1 MTRLQHEIKLANLD
15 LNLLVSLDALLE
27 ERSVSRAAARLGL
40 SQPSLSASL
49 ARLRRHFRDELLD
62 RVGNHYE
69 LTPLA
74 AQLSEQVS
82 SALAAVARVFASEP
96 DFDPATAEREFTVL
110 ISDYAI
116 TVLGPQ
122 LAALLA
128 QAPNVR
134 LRLHQVPIPVVDAAQ
149 ALRDVDAMVL
159 PHGLLSD
166 LPSQQLFTD
175 RWVCIVAASHP
186 AIGEKLTMND
196 LEKLPMV
203 AAHHEPASYTPAGKQ
218 LSMLG
223 VQPRVQLVAET
234 FLALPSLVAA
244 SNGIALIQER
254 LARQLAGRSRS
265 ASCPAPSTSRPSSRR
280 CGGIPCTPATPDVTG
295 CASFWRKP
303 PGACRTTAAESGTIH
318 RRCLYRASAINSS
331 LPDRRRQ

>member
-1 MTRLQHEIKLANLD
+1 MTRPQHEIKLANLD
-15 LNLLVSLDALLE
+15 LNLLVSLDALLQ

-49 ARLRRHFRDELLD
+49 ARLRRHFRDDLLD

-74 AQLSEQVS
+74 AQLAEQTT

-96 DFDPATAEREFTVL
+96 AFDPATAEREFTVL

-122 LAALLA
+122 LAALQ

-134 LRLHQVPIPVVDAAQ
+134 LRLHQVAIPAVNAAAQ
-149 ALRDVDAMVL
+149 ALRDVDAIVL
-159 PHGLLSD
+159 PHGYLSD

-175 RWVCIVAASHP
+175 RWVCIVAAGHP
-186 AIGEKLTMND
+186 VIGDKLTMTY
-196 LEKLPMV
+196 LEELPMV
-203 AAHHEPASYTPAGKQ
+203 VAHHEPASYTPAGKQ

-223 VQPRVQLVAET
+223 VQPRAQLVAET

-244 SNGIALIQER
+244 SNGVALIQER
-254 LARQLAGRSRS
+254 LARQLAGAVPIRILP
-265 ASCPAPSTSRPSSRR
+265 CPFDVAPLIEALWWHPMYDRDAGHRWLR
-280 CGGIPCTPATPDVTG
+280 QLFAEAAQFVEL
-295 CASFWRKP
+295 
-303 PGACRTTAAESGTIH
+303 GAG
-318 RRCLYRASAINSS
+318 
-331 LPDRRRQ
+331 

>member
-1 MTRLQHEIKLANLD
+1 MTRPLYETKLANLD
-15 LNLLVSLDALLE
+15 LNLLVSLDALLA
-27 ERSVSRAAARLGL
+27 ERSVSRAAERLGL

-49 ARLRRHFRDELLD
+49 ARLRRHFRDDLLA

-74 AQLSEQVS
+74 AQLAEQTT

-116 TVLGPQ
+116 TVLGPH
-122 LAALLA
+122 LAVLLE

-134 LRLHQVPIPVVDAAQ
+134 LRLHLVAIPAVNAAHQ

-159 PHGLLSD
+159 PHGYLQG
-166 LPSQQLFTD
+166 LPSRPLFTD
-175 RWVCIVAASHP
+175 RWVCIVAAGQS
-186 AIGEKLTMND
+186 AVGETLTMAD
-196 LEKLPMV
+196 LERLPMV
-203 AAHHEPASYTPAGKQ
+203 VAHHEPASYTPAGKQ

-234 FLALPSLVAA
+234 FLALPFLVAA
-244 SNGIALIQER
+244 GDGVALIQER
-254 LARQLAGRSRS
+254 LARQLA
-265 ASCPAPSTSRPSSRR
+265 
-280 CGGIPCTPATPDVTG
+280 PATPIRILPCPFDVAPLFEALWWHPMYDRDAG
-295 CASFWRKP
+295 HRWLRQLFAEAAQAVH
-303 PGACRTTAAESGTIH
+303 PGT
-318 RRCLYRASAINSS
+318 
-331 LPDRRRQ
+331 D

>member
-1 MTRLQHEIKLANLD
+1 MTRPQHEIKLANLD

-49 ARLRRHFRDELLD
+49 ARLRRHFRDDLLA
-62 RVGNHYE
+62 RMGNHYE

-74 AQLSEQVS
+74 AQLSEQVT
-82 SALAAVARVFASEP
+82 SALAAVARVFATEP

-122 LAALLA
+122 LAALLQ

-134 LRLHQVPIPVVDAAQ
+134 LRLHQVPVPAANAAQ

-166 LPSQQLFTD
+166 LPSQRLFTD
-175 RWVCIVAASHP
+175 QWVCIVAASHP
-186 AIGEKLTMND
+186 AVGEKLTMND

-203 AAHHEPASYTPAGKQ
+203 VAHHEPASYTPAGKQ

-244 SNGIALIQER
+244 SNGVALIQER
-254 LARQLAGRSRS
+254 LARQLAGAVPIRILP
-265 ASCPAPSTSRPSSRR
+265 CPFDVAPLIEAVWWHPMYARDAGHQWLRQLLAEAARR
-280 CGGIPCTPATPDVTG
+280 V
-295 CASFWRKP
+295 
-303 PGACRTTAAESGTIH
+303 
-318 RRCLYRASAINSS
+318 
-331 LPDRRRQ
+331 PDRCR

>member
-1 MTRLQHEIKLANLD
+1 MTRPLHESKLANLD
-15 LNLLVSLDALLE
+15 LNLLVSLDALLQ

-49 ARLRRHFRDELLD
+49 ARLRRHFRDDLLA

-74 AQLSEQVS
+74 AQLAEQAT
-82 SALAAVARVFASEP
+82 SALAAVSRVFASEP

-116 TVLGPQ
+116 TVLGPE
-122 LAALLA
+122 LAALL
-128 QAPNVR
+128 QRAPNVR
-134 LRLHQVPIPVVDAAQ
+134 VRLHQVAIPAVNAAPQ

-159 PHGLLSD
+159 PHGYLSG

-175 RWVCIVAASHP
+175 RWVCIVADGNTEV
-186 AIGEKLTMND
+186 GEKLTMAE
-196 LEKLPMV
+196 LEQLPMV
-203 AAHHEPASYTPAGKQ
+203 VAHHEPASYTPAGKQ

-234 FLALPSLVAA
+234 FLALPFLVAA
-244 SNGIALIQER
+244 GNGVALIQER
-254 LARQLAGRSRS
+254 LARQLAGAAPIRILPCPFDVALLKEALWWHPMYDRD
-265 ASCPAPSTSRPSSRR
+265 AGHRWLRQLFTEAAGQVPDECPA
-280 CGGIPCTPATPDVTG
+280 
-295 CASFWRKP
+295 
-303 PGACRTTAAESGTIH
+303 
-318 RRCLYRASAINSS
+318 
-331 LPDRRRQ
+331 

>member
-1 MTRLQHEIKLANLD
+1 MARPLHETRLANLD
-15 LNLLVSLDALLE
+15 LNLLVSLDALLQ

-49 ARLRRHFRDELLD
+49 ARLRRHFRDDLLT

-74 AQLSEQVS
+74 AQLGEQTS
-82 SALAAVARVFASEP
+82 NALAAVTRVFASEP

-116 TVLGPQ
+116 SVLGPE
-122 LAALLA
+122 LAALLQ

-134 LRLHQVPIPVVDAAQ
+134 LRLHQVAIPVVNAAAQ

-159 PHGLLSD
+159 PHGYLSD
-166 LPSQQLFTD
+166 LPSRQLFTD
-175 RWVCIVAASHP
+175 RWVCIVAAGHP
-186 AIGEKLTMND
+186 VIGDKLTITD
-196 LEKLPMV
+196 LEELPMV
-203 AAHHEPASYTPAGKQ
+203 VAHHEPASYTPAGKQ

-234 FLALPSLVAA
+234 FLALPFLVADG
-244 SNGIALIQER
+244 NGVALIQER
-254 LARQLAGRSRS
+254 LARQLAPAVPIRILP
-265 ASCPAPSTSRPSSRR
+265 CPFDVAPLIEALWWHPMYAR
-280 CGGIPCTPATPDVTG
+280 D
-295 CASFWRKP
+295 
-303 PGACRTTAAESGTIH
+303 PGHRWLRQLFADAAELVHLG
-318 RRCLYRASAINSS
+318 AG
-331 LPDRRRQ
+331 